1 MEQKHQNVI
10 KANYSTLVK
19 KMVAVSVAGH
29 LYNSNIIT
37 EEMREQI
44 EAEKTNYDISRKLI
58 SIILG
63 RGSRAENSINE
74 S

>member
-1 MEQKHQNVI
+1 
-10 KANYSTLVK
+10 
-19 KMVAVSVAGH
+19 MVAVSVAGH

-44 EAEKTNYDISRKLI
+44 EAEKTNYDKSRKLI

-63 RGSRAENSINE
+63 RGSRAFMGLRTVLMKANQADLPGS
-74 S
+74 

>member
-1 MEQKHQNVI
+1 MEQKHQNII

-37 EEMREQI
+37 EEMREHI
-44 EAEKTNYDISRKLI
+44 EAEKTNYDKSRKLI
-58 SIILG
+58 SIIQVQEHLWD
-63 RGSRAENSINE
+63 
-74 S
+74 